1 MDKKLREALIQTGL
15 KVAKRGDGA
24 LFVVGRANY
33 KTLVPQTIPPFK
45 VIENTKLLETLA
57 LIDGAVIIS
66 PDGFL
71 EAYGAMIKTTTV
83 FKNHGTR
90 HSAAVS
96 AAKGDNFVLIVSE
109 EERKLKIIEK
119 GKMIVQIDALQK
131 NVEKSVS
138 GVVLALESVG
148 AGTIGM
154 LGTSI
159 LVPGLGIAFLPGV
172 VVFGSVYYLGKF
184 FGKSSK

>member
-1 MDKKLREALIQTGL
+1 MNKKLRETLIQTGL

-24 LFVVGRANY
+24 LFVVGETKY
-33 KTLVPQTIPPFK
+33 KTMVPQAIPSFK
-45 VIENTKLLETLA
+45 VVDNPKLLETLA
-57 LIDGAVIIS
+57 LIDGAVIIK
-66 PDGFL
+66 PNGYL

-96 AAKGDNFVLIVSE
+96 AAKGNNFVLIVSE
-109 EERKLKIIEK
+109 EERKLKILEK
-119 GKMIVQIDALQK
+119 GKMILQIDALQK

-159 LVPGLGIAFLPGV
+159 LVPGLGISFLPGV
-172 VVFGSVYYLGKF
+172 VIFGSVYYLGKF
-184 FGKSSK
+184 FGKTSK

>member
-1 MDKKLREALIQTGL
+1 MNKELRETLIQTGL

-24 LFVVGRANY
+24 LFVVGETKY
-33 KTLVPQTIPPFK
+33 KTMVPQSIPSFK
-45 VIENTKLLETLA
+45 VTENPKLLETLA
-57 LIDGAVIIS
+57 LIDGAVIIK
-66 PDGFL
+66 PNGYL

-96 AAKGDNFVLIVSE
+96 AAKGNNFVLIVSE
-109 EERKLKIIEK
+109 EERKLKILEK
-119 GKMIVQIDALQK
+119 GKMILQIDALQK

-159 LVPGLGIAFLPGV
+159 LVPGLGISFLPGV
-172 VVFGSVYYLGKF
+172 VIFGSVYYLGKF